1 MNTNTHPLLLPLS
14 RRQFVKH
21 LALWGSAAL
30 VPAGAA
36 LGDASPTWTGI
47 GQDGKYKN
55 DTVTQVTVHDDLIVY
70 VRRDAAGTFSAFSS
84 RCTHLGCTVD
94 WDGHRRQYVC
104 PCHHGV
110 YDEAGKHLSGPPPK
124 PLRKLL
130 TRVDARGVLSVQVT
144 A

>member
-1 MNTNTHPLLLPLS
+1 MNTNTSALPPPLS

-30 VPAGAA
+30 IPAGAA
-36 LGDASPTWTGI
+36 LGDASPTWTGV
-47 GQDGKYKN
+47 GQAGKYKN

-70 VRRDAAGTFSAFSS
+70 VRRDATGTFSAFSA

-124 PLRKLL
+124 LFRKLL